1 MTPPRTVV
9 LDNEA
14 VQALSSSVHPKHRQV
29 VAHVQVIAQRKRKAV
44 PLDVVAPTAVR
55 VEAGWDRRA
64 PSVAV
69 INHLRIADVLLDTAS
84 ANVAADLVAQLHVS
98 VADAHI
104 GATVA
109 VVAEHGPVAI
119 ITSDPDDMV
128 AVTDPIAVTI
138 VLI

>member
-14 VQALSSSVHPKHRQV
+14 VQALNSSVHPKHSQV
-29 VAHVQVIAQRKRKAV
+29 VAHVQLVAQRKRKAV
-44 PLDVVAPTAVR
+44 PLDIVAPTAVR

-64 PSVAV
+64 PSAAL
-69 INHLRIADVLLDTAS
+69 INRLRIADVPLDTAS
-84 ANVAADLVAQLHVS
+84 ANGAADLVARLHVS

-104 GATVA
+104 GAAVA
-109 VVAEHGPVAI
+109 GVADRGAVTI

-128 AVTDPIAVTI
+128 AVTDPIAITI
-138 VLI
+138 VPI